1 MRRAGG
7 FLLALLVALAGAVA
21 VVLFFQS
28 RDKSTFEGTT
38 AASQVPGEPYDGEPT
53 LSPALEDAVNL
64 GNVVVLHK
72 GARPPEG
79 VEVLTEGAEPELK
92 QDGLAV
98 LTDIEP
104 TLRTEVAAVSRQRIQ
119 YAEQAGAARAF
130 VDYWLGRR

>member
-1 MRRAGG
+1 MRRAGA

-21 VVLFFQS
+21 VVLVFQA
-28 RDKSTFEGTT
+28 RDKSTFEGAT
-38 AASQVPGEPYDGEPT
+38 AGQVPGEAYEGEPT

-72 GARPPEG
+72 GARPPKG
-79 VEVLTEGAEPELK
+79 MEVLTEGAEPELT

-98 LTDIEP
+98 LMDIEP
-104 TLRTEVAAVSRQRIQ
+104 TLKSQVAAVSRQRIQ
-119 YAEQAGAARAF
+119 YADAPKDLRAF